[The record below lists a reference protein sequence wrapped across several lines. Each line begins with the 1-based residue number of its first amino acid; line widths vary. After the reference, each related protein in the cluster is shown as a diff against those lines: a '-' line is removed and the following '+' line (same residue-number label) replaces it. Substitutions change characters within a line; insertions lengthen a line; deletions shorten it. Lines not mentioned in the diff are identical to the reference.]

1 MQLNGKSDGSREKTF
16 FLLLEISKGSYSY
29 YLSKA
34 EKVNKDNVVTMTT
47 DHLLTGLSCLS
58 AVIFPTYSTAREV

>member
-34 EKVNKDNVVTMTT
+34 ERVNKDNAVTMTT
-47 DHLLTGLSCLS
+47 TICSQVCPASQL
-58 AVIFPTYSTAREV
+58 